1 MISFNL
7 SKLECYD
14 ANHHEKNHSIDNLY
28 SKTRC
33 YRCQLRCFF
42 FLGRKRRFI
51 LVVQNVFL
59 SRHDDVTVY

>member
-42 FLGRKRRFI
+42 FLGKKETIHFSGAKCI
-51 LVVQNVFL
+51 LIPT
-59 SRHDDVTVY
+59 R